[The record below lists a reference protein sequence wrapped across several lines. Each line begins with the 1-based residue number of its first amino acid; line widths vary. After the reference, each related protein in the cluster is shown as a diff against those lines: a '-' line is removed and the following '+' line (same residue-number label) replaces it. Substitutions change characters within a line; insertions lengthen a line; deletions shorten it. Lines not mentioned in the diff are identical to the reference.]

1 MNQQS
6 SEEGQGSLAP
16 KQQTLLRSSVL
27 MASGTLVSRV
37 LGFVRSALLV
47 AVLGVTAG
55 AADSFTIANTLP
67 NMVYNLLAAGII
79 DAILIPQIVR
89 ALKGRSGSEYVNK
102 LLTAAGSLLFGLT
115 VVSMLAIPV
124 IIAILAPTLTPEM
137 HTLTITFAIICVPQ
151 IFFYGVYN
159 LLGEVLNAR
168 GIFGPYMWAPVIN
181 NVVGIASLGLFLYLW
196 GPSGD
201 IRPAESMTAAQI
213 AVVAGLSTVGVIAQA
228 LWLLIPMRKSGLKL
242 RLDFNLKGT
251 DFGSASKVAWWTFA
265 TLLVSQVGVI
275 STSNLASRAGAFAQE
290 TGEIVAGTTAYQY
303 AFMIYMVPQSLIAV
317 TLATAI
323 FTRFANDMADGNMR
337 GVARNFHRGV
347 ELIMLLSFFVAA
359 VLAVTATPVMQMIM
373 PTFSPQSAQIYGNVL
388 LALIFALPS
397 TGMVLMSQRV
407 FFAMENAK
415 PVFLM
420 GIVPTILQLLVGWG
434 MYFMLSAQWWTIG
447 ASLGETV
454 CRVVQG
460 FISIVWV
467 SRIIPQINVGR
478 LVGRYIRFATAFA
491 VSGGVG
497 WLVMRI
503 LGSTSTFVNGWA
515 KFFDSA
521 WKVTLVAIV
530 VAVVYFGILLAVDP
544 EGTKKIFGALV
555 ARVRPRAGTGEVL
568 DPGVEVDTEEELE
581 GALDQENRGNSD
593 YSDAALA
600 TGMLGGG
607 VRHHFVNS
615 QDWANEPPEWDHLLL
630 EQGAANALSRSM
642 STPDSANTGAIPVLS
657 GALPVLPRRA
667 NVRRKARAEENP
679 IEEVPGSGGNVE
691 PVLDARSSVAH
702 GNQEVN
708 MGKAS
713 GRSNSDNSGRFDPTI
728 PALIFGVLIVVVA
741 GAVAFKNLW
750 PKDAGDLFAEISP
763 TLPQSSQSEGEDVV
777 EETPAPEVT
786 PEAAPPVIS
795 GATIFSWGNDDG
807 DHPELATALLDS
819 DPSTIW
825 RSRYFTLNQFS
836 EGSEISILLSLAE
849 PAVVSEVA
857 MNFIGSG
864 GEVSLRDASG
874 GDPRT
879 GAVLAVAPITPDTV
893 IKLPQPTEMSAVGL
907 VFNTLPTDDEGMYR
921 AKVTEISIR

>member
-1 MNQQS
+1 MSQQS
-6 SEEGQGSLAP
+6 TAGDQGSLAP
-16 KQQTLLRSSVL
+16 RQQTLLKSSVL

-115 VVSMLAIPV
+115 VISMLAIPV
-124 IIAILAPTLTPEM
+124 IITILAPTLTPEM
-137 HTLTITFAIICVPQ
+137 HALTITFAIICVPQ

-181 NVVGIASLGLFLYLW
+181 NVVGIASLGLFLFLW

-213 AVVAGLSTVGVIAQA
+213 GVVAGLSTVGVIAQA

-242 RLDFNLKGT
+242 RLDFKLKGT

-275 STSNLASRAGAFAQE
+275 STSNLASRAGAWAQE

-337 GVARNFHRGV
+337 GVANNFHRGV

-373 PTFSPQSAQIYGNVL
+373 PTFSPQSAQVYGNVL

-415 PVFLM
+415 PVFMM
-420 GIVPTILQLLVGWG
+420 GIVPTLLQVLVGWG
-434 MYFMLSAQWWTIG
+434 IYFMLSAQWWTIG

-460 FISIVWV
+460 FIAIVWV
-467 SRIIPQINVGR
+467 SRIIPQVNVGR
-478 LVGRYIRFATAFA
+478 LVGRYLRFAIAFA
-491 VSGGVG
+491 LSSGVG
-497 WLVMRI
+497 WLVMRV
-503 LGSTSTFVNGWA
+503 LGSTSMFDSGLA

-530 VAVVYFGILLAVDP
+530 VGVVYFGVLLTVDP
-544 EGTKKIFGALV
+544 EGTRKIFAALV
-555 ARVRPRAGTGEVL
+555 ARVRPQPTSEEVL
-568 DPGVEVDTEEELE
+568 TPGVEVDSEE
-581 GALDQENRGNSD
+581 ALADALGEETLDDNVEV
-593 YSDAALA
+593 DAAV
-600 TGMLGGG
+600 GKGILGDGIS
-607 VRHHFVNS
+607 HHSVKTS
-615 QDWANEPPEWDHLLL
+615 TWAKEPPTWDDLLPQ
-630 EQGAANALSRSM
+630 QGAVNALSRSM
-642 STPDSANTGAIPVLS
+642 SIPDLANTGAIPVLS
-657 GALPVLPRRA
+657 GAIPR
-667 NVRRKARAEENP
+667 VSRRSGAGKESLLG
-679 IEEVPGSGGNVE
+679 EVIGDDPDLSGNVE
-691 PVLDARSSVAH
+691 TVLDAVSSNRH
-702 GNQEVN
+702 GNQEIN
-708 MGKAS
+708 MVQGS
-713 GRSNSDNSGRFDPTI
+713 GRSNSESNGRFDPTI
-728 PALIFGVLIVVVA
+728 PALIFGVLIVIVA
-741 GAVAFKNLW
+741 GAIAFKNLL
-750 PKDAGDLFAEISP
+750 PKDAGDLFVEIAP
-763 TLPQSSQSEGEDVV
+763 TLPQSSQSEGEGAV
-777 EETPAPEVT
+777 EETPTPTTT

-795 GATIFSWGNDDG
+795 GATIFSWDNDEG
-807 DHPELATALLDS
+807 DHPELATALLDA

-825 RSRYFTLNQFS
+825 RSRYFTLNEFS
-836 EGSEISILLSLAE
+836 EGNEISIMLTLAE
-849 PAVVSEVA
+849 PAVVSEVS

-879 GAVLAVAPITPDTV
+879 GAVLAVAPISPDTV

-921 AKVTEISIR
+921 AKITEISIR

>member
-1 MNQQS
+1 
-6 SEEGQGSLAP
+6 
-16 KQQTLLRSSVL
+16 
-27 MASGTLVSRV
+27 MASGTMVSRV

-89 ALKGRSGSEYVNK
+89 ALKGRSGSAYVNK

-137 HTLTITFAIICVPQ
+137 HTLTVTFAIICVPQ

-181 NVVGIASLGLFLYLW
+181 NVVGIASLGLFLFLW

-201 IRPAESMTAAQI
+201 IRPAESMTSAQI
-213 AVVAGLSTVGVIAQA
+213 AVVAGLSTVGVITQA

-242 RLDFNLKGT
+242 RLDFKLKGT

-275 STSNLASRAGAFAQE
+275 STSNLASRAGAWAQE

-397 TGMVLMSQRV
+397 TGMVLMSQRI

-420 GIVPTILQLLVGWG
+420 GIFPTLLQVIVGWSV
-434 MYFMLSAQWWTIG
+434 YLMLSAQWWTIG
-447 ASLGETV
+447 ASIGETV

-460 FISIVWV
+460 FIAIVWV
-467 SRIIPQINVGR
+467 SRVVPQINVGR
-478 LVGRYIRFATAFA
+478 LVGRYIRFAVAFA
-491 VSGGVG
+491 ISGGVG
-497 WLVMRI
+497 WLVMQV
-503 LGSTSTFVNGWA
+503 LGSTSAFESGLA

-530 VAVVYFGILLAVDP
+530 VGVVYFGVLLAVDP
-544 EGTKKIFGALV
+544 EGTKKIFASLV
-555 ARVRPRAGTGEVL
+555 ARVRPEATTDEVL
-568 DPGVEVDTEEELE
+568 EPGVEVDSEEELADALDGE
-581 GALDQENRGNSD
+581 DLDNYDQASAAPGAGYPGSGALGSG
-593 YSDAALA
+593 A
-600 TGMLGGG
+600 
-607 VRHHFVNS
+607 RHHSVKS
-615 QDWANEPPEWDHLLL
+615 AAWADKPPEWNDLLL

-642 STPDSANTGAIPVLS
+642 SIPDLANTGAIPVLS
-657 GALPVLPRRA
+657 GALPVLPRRSD
-667 NVRRKARAEENP
+667 VRKGKVREQDVEATFP
-679 IEEVPGSGGNVE
+679 TGGNVE
-691 PVLDARSSVAH
+691 PVSNAQSNATHRS
-702 GNQEVN
+702 QEVN
-708 MGKAS
+708 MTQGP
-713 GRSNSDNSGRFDPTI
+713 GRSKSDSGGRFDPTI
-728 PALIFGVLIVVVA
+728 PALIFGVLIVIVA
-741 GAVAFKNLW
+741 GAIAFKNLL

-777 EETPAPEVT
+777 EEETPAPE
-786 PEAAPPVIS
+786 APQETVAPVIS
-795 GATIFSWGNDDG
+795 SATIFSWGNDDG
-807 DHPELATALLDS
+807 DHPELTTALLDS

-825 RSRYFTLNQFS
+825 RSRYFTLNQFA

-849 PAVVSEVA
+849 PAVVSEVD
-857 MNFIGSG
+857 MTFIGSG

-879 GAVLAVAPITPDTV
+879 GAVLAVVPITPDTV